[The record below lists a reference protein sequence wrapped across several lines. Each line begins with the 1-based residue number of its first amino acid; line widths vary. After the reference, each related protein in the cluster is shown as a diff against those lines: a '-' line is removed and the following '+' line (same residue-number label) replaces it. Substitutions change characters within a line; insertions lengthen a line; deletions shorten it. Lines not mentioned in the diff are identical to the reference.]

1 MQLIKYKK
9 KYREEKMMNKEQ
21 YTNENENMDSNDI
34 MQYGNREKYL
44 GETKQEGI
52 FFEFLY
58 NLRDENPWDEKDFN
72 SVFMYL

>member
-1 MQLIKYKK
+1 MQLTKLKK
-9 KYREEKMMNKEQ
+9 EFKEEEIMKKNQ
-21 YTNENENMDSNDI
+21 YSNEHENMNSNDI
-34 MQYGNREKYL
+34 MHFGNREQYL